1 MYYCGGPSPP
11 PDKIGSPSAPRTP
24 KGGTNLPSAPLRA
37 KDKIERVKAKTF
49 EELGKASLTVSV
61 AWIVFGIIQ
70 PIFSERFSIQLAVI
84 AFLGFL
90 LFLAIGVILLERSS
104 NDKG

>member
-1 MYYCGGPSPP
+1 
-11 PDKIGSPSAPRTP
+11 
-24 KGGTNLPSAPLRA
+24 
-37 KDKIERVKAKTF
+37 IERVKAKTF

-70 PIFSERFSIQLAVI
+70 PIFSERFSIEGSVI

-90 LFLAIGVILLERSS
+90 LFATIGVFLLERSDD
-104 NDKG
+104 DKG